1 MTNKKNRI
9 ANELL
14 TLILIIEM
22 MLGFWYLLNF
32 KDVAHAILFFI
43 ICVLLILGFKE
54 NTNNN
59 PVKQIFSPNI
69 SEADKLTKQIESIKN
84 DFKIINHEVDN
95 SIFNQFNLFKKNL
108 YLEYEKI
115 NWKENTNKEI
125 SEKYQTVIDS
135 YVEAMN
141 NEYLKIKQQFTD
153 ILNNE
158 IKSKIDN
165 VEKQFN

>member
-43 ICVLLILGFKE
+43 LCVLLILGFKE

-59 PVKQIFSPNI
+59 PVKQIFH
-69 SEADKLTKQIESIKN
+69 QI
-84 DFKIINHEVDN
+84 
-95 SIFNQFNLFKKNL
+95 
-108 YLEYEKI
+108 
-115 NWKENTNKEI
+115 
-125 SEKYQTVIDS
+125 
-135 YVEAMN
+135 
-141 NEYLKIKQQFTD
+141 
-153 ILNNE
+153 
-158 IKSKIDN
+158 
-165 VEKQFN
+165 

>member
-1 MTNKKNRI
+1 
-9 ANELL
+9 
-14 TLILIIEM
+14 
-22 MLGFWYLLNF
+22 ML
-32 KDVAHAILFFI
+32 
-43 ICVLLILGFKE
+43 
-54 NTNNN
+54 
-59 PVKQIFSPNI
+59 
-69 SEADKLTKQIESIKN
+69 
-84 DFKIINHEVDN
+84 
-95 SIFNQFNLFKKNL
+95 KKNL